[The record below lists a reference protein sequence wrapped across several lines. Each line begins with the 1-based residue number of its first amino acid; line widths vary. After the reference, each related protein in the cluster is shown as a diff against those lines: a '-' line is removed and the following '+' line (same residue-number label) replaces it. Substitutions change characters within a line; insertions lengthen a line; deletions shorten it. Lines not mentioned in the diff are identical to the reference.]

1 MPLFRRRSIPKVS
14 KAAPALPDLALPGL
28 ESVADL
34 NAAYGMAAPAS
45 TDSDLAQIDRNAK
58 TQQALPASLPSSL
71 AQTPAARQTRQ
82 AEPQKPKLPS
92 DHSPSKTSAASRLGN
107 SASVPQYHRPWTRE
121 GVVDYAS
128 SSPLAAPIA
137 STPLAK
143 STIPPTAQH
152 RPPPSA
158 YKPTR
163 ASPASEQD
171 FRNSPNAVSQQ
182 SPQARR
188 AAIEAGRRRS
198 LRRSKAPTPLNI
210 LVAGAAG
217 TGKTSWIRTLIAS
230 CEKEGSVQSLDPQ
243 LIGHGLSTNPTH
255 RTRLHNPPIPLP
267 TRTVINLPAFDLA
280 SDAILPLPATPGSG
294 MSRGSR
300 GRRPTSIASTAAGLP
315 TSRILVSITDTP
327 GLDFAPTKEWE
338 TERKVRSLLR
348 EIESRLSRTLAEE
361 TKISRAAQ
369 SLADSHI
376 DCVIYVI
383 DPLSLSRS
391 YGPKLDSALA
401 RNGSVAGSVSADSK
415 RDVAN
420 AAGGS
425 YESAGY
431 KRTKS
436 ISEGIAARDAILSG
450 LRKSATV
457 GRAAGQGQS
466 LASMANGSPDPAY
479 ALSAR
484 QARSSGGLG
493 SPFAEHKETFQNVG
507 EDSDGI
513 DEEATA
519 ERELALSPAELRA
532 ISRLAKHATIIPVIG
547 KADLLTATALVE
559 VREAVRSS
567 LMRAGIGLGPFD
579 IREES
584 EEQDG
589 GALGP
594 GQARTN
600 GHSHD
605 SDEDEER
612 DGTIA
617 QSGEAAPSSRDAP
630 VKRIRIRSRR
640 TYSIAGQRTS
650 MDSQS
655 PGDERSEP
663 GSPIELKQTPPIFD
677 DLPTNAALGTLS
689 AQQLASIIPFAI
701 FGPESV
707 PLQLPAALRREP
719 NPGSSASLMRRPSA
733 GTLRKAPLPAA
744 LDEEFSLITPLDSAI
759 PRTQDVPPV
768 PPLPANLTG
777 GASPGSNSTGSPFV
791 RARESSSDLAIS
803 STPGIAERMGTTN
816 GTGVSELG
824 LLNLSDASARSAT
837 VGRSSMRPL
846 TQTEMTKLARLKRD
860 AEIGAIQRD
869 TAPRFERSYFWG
881 DASVLDPVHSDFSAM
896 RYALL
901 FTHLKTLKESSRAL
915 YEEHRARALEARR
928 VTLSMP
934 ANEQRRLITSI
945 GAL

>member
-45 TDSDLAQIDRNAK
+45 TDSDLAQSDRNPK
-58 TQQALPASLPSSL
+58 TQQVLPASLPNSL
-71 AQTPAARQTRQ
+71 AQTPAPRQTPQ
-82 AEPQKPKLPS
+82 AEPHKSELSS
-92 DHSPSKTSAASRLGN
+92 DHPPSKTSAASMLGN
-107 SASVPQYHRPWTRE
+107 SPSVPQYHRPWTRE
-121 GVVDYAS
+121 GVTDYAS
-128 SSPLAAPIA
+128 SSPLAAPNA
-137 STPLAK
+137 GTPLVK
-143 STIPPTAQH
+143 SAISPTAQH

-158 YKPTR
+158 YKPSR

-243 LIGHGLSTNPTH
+243 LIGHGLSLNPTH

-267 TRTVINLPAFDLA
+267 TRAVINLPAFDLA
-280 SDAILPLPATPGSG
+280 SDAILPLPAAPGSG
-294 MSRGSR
+294 VSRGSR

-327 GLDFAPTKEWE
+327 GLDFAPAKEWE

-361 TKISRAAQ
+361 TKISRAPQ

-376 DCVIYVI
+376 DCVIYII

-391 YGPKLDSALA
+391 YGPKLDSVLA
-401 RNGSVAGSVSADSK
+401 RNGSAAGSVSADSK
-415 RDVAN
+415 RDLE
-420 AAGGS
+420 GGS

-466 LASMANGSPDPAY
+466 LASMTNGSPDPAY
-479 ALSAR
+479 GLSAR

-493 SPFAEHKETFQNVG
+493 SPFAEHKETFQNAG
-507 EDSDGI
+507 GDSDGI

-519 ERELALSPAELRA
+519 ERELALSPTELRA

-584 EEQDG
+584 EDQD

-594 GQARTN
+594 GQFRTN

-605 SDEDEER
+605 SYEDEER
-612 DGTIA
+612 DGTTN

-650 MDSQS
+650 IDSQS
-655 PGDERSEP
+655 PGDERSEH

-719 NPGSSASLMRRPSA
+719 NPESSASLMRRPSA
-733 GTLRKAPLPAA
+733 GNLRKAPPPAA
-744 LDEEFSLITPLDSAI
+744 LDEEFSLMTPLDSAI

-768 PPLPANLTG
+768 PPLPTNLTG
-777 GASPGSNSTGSPFV
+777 VASPGSNSTGSPFV
-791 RARESSSDLAIS
+791 RARENSSDLAIS
-803 STPGIAERMGTTN
+803 STPGTAEQMGTSN
-816 GTGVSELG
+816 GTGLSELG
-824 LLNLSDASARSAT
+824 LLNLTDASARPAT
-837 VGRSSMRPL
+837 AGRSTMRPL